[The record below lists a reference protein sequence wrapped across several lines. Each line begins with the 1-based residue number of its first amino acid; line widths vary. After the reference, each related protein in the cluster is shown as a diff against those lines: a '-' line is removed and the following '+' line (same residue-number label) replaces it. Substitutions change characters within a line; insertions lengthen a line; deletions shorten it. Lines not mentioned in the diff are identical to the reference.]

1 MQNHGFDFAR
11 GGFNTAQAMAGQ
23 QGSHLAGMIG
33 QVNKAVDS
41 ENDTRVAK
49 ARELTRMQHEI
60 AMKQKELDAIL
71 ARIDAARQM
80 SGPKPRAAF
89 PGGAI
94 Y

>member
-1 MQNHGFDFAR
+1 
-11 GGFNTAQAMAGQ
+11 
-23 QGSHLAGMIG
+23 
-33 QVNKAVDS
+33 
-41 ENDTRVAK
+41 
-49 ARELTRMQHEI
+49 MQHEI